1 MLGSVVVVAV
11 CVASRVG
18 VPVLG
23 VPASCVRV
31 SVACLDVLC
40 AVMFRLG
47 TPCSLPVVFARCASP
62 GQ

>member
-1 MLGSVVVVAV
+1 MHGCVVVLAV

-18 VPVLG
+18 VPG
-23 VPASCVRV
+23 WDSCFRV

-47 TPCSLPVVFARCASP
+47 TSCSLPVVFARCAST